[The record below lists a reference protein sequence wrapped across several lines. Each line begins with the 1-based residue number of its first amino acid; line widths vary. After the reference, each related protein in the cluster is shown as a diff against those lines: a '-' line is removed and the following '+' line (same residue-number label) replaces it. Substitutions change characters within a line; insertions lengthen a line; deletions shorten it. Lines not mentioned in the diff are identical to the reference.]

1 VTEGSP
7 APGPDGGAPL
17 FPVFLRLEGRR
28 VVLVGGGRVATGK
41 LEGLLATGAAVTV
54 VAPETSLEVDR
65 APVELRRRPFVASD
79 LDGAWLVV
87 AAATPEVNR
96 LVREAAEERR
106 VFVNAVDDP
115 ASASA
120 FTGGVLRRGGITVAV
135 STEGRAPALA
145 GLLREGLD
153 ALVPDEVEEWV
164 REARSLR
171 EKQRRAGVPMPRRRP
186 ALLEALNRLY
196 AGRKDPSPAA
206 PSRPVTT

>member
-1 VTEGSP
+1 MTEGSP
-7 APGPDGGAPL
+7 APGPDGGARL

-186 ALLEALNRLY
+186 ALLESLNRLY